1 MPEKLSPEQERL
13 IRLREKQ
20 LSVRDP
26 LEKNRKF
33 NRMAAERE
41 RKRDVSESLGE
52 MWETIPAIWR
62 GGVIGLLLGGVAA
75 LLLQRYWISPLA
87 LPVGILLVIVVTIV
101 GVLIGQAIDLRDNI
115 KRQIK

>member
-1 MPEKLSPEQERL
+1 MPEKLTPEQERL

-26 LEKNRKF
+26 HEKSRKF

-41 RKRDVSESLGE
+41 RKRDVSESIGE
-52 MWETIPAIWR
+52 MWGTIPAIWR
-62 GGVIGLLLGGVAA
+62 GGIIGLVFGGIAA

-101 GVLIGQAIDLRDNI
+101 GVLIGQAMDLRDNI
-115 KRQIK
+115 KKQL